1 MQARIF
7 TAAGAL
13 ALAGGVVGVAM
24 VATLVAM
31 YLGFALGPSARD
43 TALRIGSINDAL
55 AIVTYGL
62 VLPVIPTMYA
72 LVRETGGVRSLLL
85 TVVGAVGIFVTMV
98 LQWLLVTGAL
108 TFDQQIGMVTLSL
121 LAVGVW
127 MVGTGFLARRAG
139 ILPHGLRNGLLGA
152 FYFGFPIWAIDTG
165 RALQRVGQKRNAH
178 PRAL

>member
-1 MQARIF
+1 L
-7 TAAGAL
+7 AGAL
-13 ALAGGVVGVAM
+13 ALVSGVTGIAM

-31 YLGFALGPSARD
+31 YVGFALGSGARE
-43 TALRIGSINDAL
+43 TALRIGMINDAL

-62 VLPVIPTMYA
+62 VLPVISTMHA

-85 TVVGAVGIFVTMV
+85 AMVGAVGIFVTMV

-108 TFDQQIGMVTLSL
+108 SFDQQIGMVTLSL

-127 MVGTGFLARRAG
+127 MVGTGYLARRAG

-165 RALQRVGQKRNAH
+165 RALL
-178 PRAL
+178 RAGRRPT